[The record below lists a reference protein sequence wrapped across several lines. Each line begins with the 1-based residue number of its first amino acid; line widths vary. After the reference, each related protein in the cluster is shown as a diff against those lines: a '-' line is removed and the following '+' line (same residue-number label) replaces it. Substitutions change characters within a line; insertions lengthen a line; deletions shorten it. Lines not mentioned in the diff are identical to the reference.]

1 MTSGRAGD
9 VIKAWTGAGA
19 LAGMAIGGVYGTCII
34 PGLGTIFGG
43 IIGFVGGPVVGLL
56 IGLVLAWIGPSPGDA
71 PLVAE
76 AAMELILLPLQIW
89 LWFVIR
95 SAAFLPVVVA
105 PSVVSVAVAALLAR
119 RLPPGGGQ
127 PPGGSGQPQ
136 AEALCGLIAVVAE
149 GALPC
154 CACRPPG
161 GPPARPEV
169 RPPARRS
176 GRSPAR
182 RSALPCLPPGEG
194 APGALSPLTLPLHQ
208 YP

>member
-19 LAGMAIGGVYGTCII
+19 LAGMAIGGVYGTCLI
-34 PGLGTIFGG
+34 PGIGS
-43 IIGFVGGPVVGLL
+43 IIGALVGSVAWLMAGFVIGLL
-56 IGLVLAWIGPSPGDA
+56 LAWIGPSPGDA

-127 PPGGSGQPQ
+127 PPGGGGQPQ

-161 GPPARPEV
+161 GPPCRACRLARVTRGPFHH
-169 RPPARRS
+169 
-176 GRSPAR
+176 
-182 RSALPCLPPGEG
+182 LPCPCTSTRE
-194 APGALSPLTLPLHQ
+194 
-208 YP
+208 

>member
-19 LAGMAIGGVYGTCII
+19 LAGMAIGGVYGTCLI
-34 PGLGTIFGG
+34 PGIGS
-43 IIGFVGGPVVGLL
+43 IIGALVGSVAGLMAGFVIGLL
-56 IGLVLAWIGPSPGDA
+56 LAWIGPSPGDA

-161 GPPARPEV
+161 GPPCRACRLARVP
-169 RPPARRS
+169 RGPFHH
-176 GRSPAR
+176 
-182 RSALPCLPPGEG
+182 LPCPCTSTRE
-194 APGALSPLTLPLHQ
+194 
-208 YP
+208 